1 MFRRRQSTATSAGV
15 GPAADIGPAGL
26 GRNGA
31 PTRPRR
37 FRMVQRMV
45 AIGDD
50 FFIQDDQGN
59 RVFNVDGKALRVRD
73 TLVFRDPAGTELCRI
88 QQRIMRVKDT
98 MEIEGPHGDVLAH
111 VKKSLI
117 TPLRDRYV
125 VRIGDGPDLD
135 VTGNILD
142 HEFRISEGRH
152 SVAEVSKRWFRV
164 RDSYGVE
171 ISPGQDEILILAATV
186 CIDQMSNP
194 AR

>member
-1 MFRRRQSTATSAGV
+1 MLA
-15 GPAADIGPAGL
+15 
-26 GRNGA
+26 
-31 PTRPRR
+31 RPRR

-50 FFIQDDQGN
+50 FYIQDDQGN
-59 RVFNVDGKALRVRD
+59 RAFKVDGKALRVRD
-73 TLVFRDPAGTELCRI
+73 TLVFRDMAGNELCKI
-88 QQRIMRVKDT
+88 QQRMLRIKDT
-98 MEIEGPHGDVLAH
+98 MEIEGPHGDTLAH
-111 VKKSLI
+111 VKKALI

-125 VRIGDGPDLD
+125 VKFADGPDLD

-142 HEFRISEGRH
+142 HEFRITDGRQ
-152 SVAEVSKRWFRV
+152 SVAEVSKRWFRI

-171 ISPGQDEILILAATV
+171 ISPGYDEILVLAATV